1 MLVTMRGTWG
11 EFNPWQVPMGQATPD
26 MLRLAGVIV
35 HEVDAPELAAATVE
49 AAARIAFNSS
59 RAVAVLLSQQL
70 IGTKAFKDDD
80 DGK

>member
-1 MLVTMRGTWG
+1 
-11 EFNPWQVPMGQATPD
+11 
-26 MLRLAGVIV
+26 
-35 HEVDAPELAAATVE
+35 VE